1 MEDYKSNDYAE
12 KEIELVEEA
21 YVYLTSK
28 KYPNG
33 CSDNRKRI
41 IRKKSQKFLI
51 ESGELFYKQKQK
63 GKVKVSKL
71 IICTLAVLCLIL
83 FRYQMRSLKSP
94 YREKCFSDISRPK
107 KNS

>member
-1 MEDYKSNDYAE
+1 MHAWFSHSSSEAAEKHTLEVAMEHYESNDYAE

-51 ESGELFYKQKQK
+51 ENGELFYKQKQK
-63 GKVKVSKL
+63 GMV
-71 IICTLAVLCLIL
+71 
-83 FRYQMRSLKSP
+83 R
-94 YREKCFSDISRPK
+94 
-107 KNS
+107 

>member
-1 MEDYKSNDYAE
+1 MEDYESNDYAE
-12 KEIELVEEA
+12 KEIEEA

-51 ESGELFYKQKQK
+51 ENGELFYKQKQK
-63 GKVKVSKL
+63 GKV
-71 IICTLAVLCLIL
+71 
-83 FRYQMRSLKSP
+83 R
-94 YREKCFSDISRPK
+94 
-107 KNS
+107 